1 MKKNLIMLVALL
13 TLFAF
18 AGGAMAQGQTKPA
31 APAATEKPA
40 TSATEKPKVEKKE
53 TPTAMEAMG
62 TVAAY
67 EVGKMIKVK
76 DKEKEMAFDLTT
88 GTQVKGE
95 VKEGAKVT
103 VIFKKD
109 GDKMVATAI
118 NVSTEKKEKKS

>member
-1 MKKNLIMLVALL
+1 MK
-13 TLFAF
+13 
-18 AGGAMAQGQTKPA
+18 
-31 APAATEKPA
+31 AT
-40 TSATEKPKVEKKE
+40 
-53 TPTAMEAMG
+53 G

-76 DKEKEMAFDLTT
+76 DKEKEMAFDLTA

-103 VIFKKD
+103 VMFKKD

-118 NVSTEKKEKKS
+118 NVSTKKKEKKSS